1 MKQDLLTHIKQL
13 ERQAGQNFNGNAEA
27 LFRRVHDLLHP
38 IEESHFNLI
47 EPVEVEQEQQ
57 EFRDENDKD
66 IPSDLLPENHP
77 LTPQLT
83 DPALSYEDINDLHPD
98 RIA

>member
-13 ERQAGQNFNGNAEA
+13 ERQAGQNLNGNAEA

-47 EPVEVEQEQQ
+47 EPEEEDEKIPVLIDESDKEIP
-57 EFRDENDKD
+57 RDH
-66 IPSDLLPENHP
+66 LPENQP
-77 LTPQLT
+77 PSLN
-83 DPALSYEDINDLHPD
+83 DPALSYEDINDLHPE
-98 RIA
+98 RTA